1 MNFLK
6 THIPEVVLIQPRI
19 FKDERGYFFESFNF
33 ELFKKNIGRIDFIQD
48 NEAKSTKGVLR
59 GLHYQIP
66 PVAQSKLVRVIWG
79 KILDIAVDIRR
90 GSPTF
95 GQHVAVELDGDEKT
109 QLFIPKGFAHGYL
122 VLSEEALVA
131 YKVDDVYSKAHE
143 RGIRF
148 NDPDLNIDWGMSMDS
163 ITCSMRDA
171 NLSLFKEA
179 EVFK

>member
-19 FKDERGYFFESFNF
+19 FKDERGYFFESYNF
-33 ELFKKNIGRIDFIQD
+33 ELFNKNIGRIDFIQD

-79 KILDIAVDIRR
+79 KILDIALDIRS

-95 GQHVAVELDGDEKT
+95 GQHVAVELDGVQKT
-109 QLFIPKGFAHGYL
+109 QLFIPRGFAHGYL

-148 NDPDLNIDWGMSMDS
+148 DDPDLNIDWKMNMDS
-163 ITCSMRDA
+163 ITCSVRDA
-171 NLSLFKEA
+171 NLSSFKEA

>member
-1 MNFLK
+1 MKFIK

-33 ELFKKNIGRIDFIQD
+33 ELFRRNIGRIDFVQD
-48 NEAKSTKGVLR
+48 NEAKSSKGVLR

-66 PVAQSKLVRVIWG
+66 PVAQSKLVRVISG
-79 KILDIAVDIRR
+79 KILDIALDIRR

-95 GQHVAVELDGDEKT
+95 GQHVAVELDGDKKT
-109 QLFIPKGFAHGYL
+109 QLFIPRGFAHGYL

-148 NDPDLNIDWGMSMDS
+148 NDPDLNIDWRMSMDS

-171 NLSLFKEA
+171 SLSSFKEA